1 MLLRRFLRGHREQ
14 GFTLLEVMIAVAIF
28 SFLMIYIA
36 QIMRLEIRTYNTAS
50 RQSALE
56 QNGRTAMM
64 HILDEIRLHP
74 ATFYFPG
81 DINGKDSGIYYRLR
95 VDPNNPNLSDITSNL
110 IDLNPSNI
118 ENLPVGTG
126 IYFDRPKLWFRD
138 TQNANANY
146 LIADNIDSLTM
157 TLDPNN
163 EHLIKITIVAKDPVL
178 NESYPLVTWA
188 RLY

>member
-1 MLLRRFLRGHREQ
+1 MLQRRILREHQ
-14 GFTLLEVMIAVAIF
+14 AKGFTLLEVMIAVAIF

-50 RQSALE
+50 RQSTME
-56 QNGRTAMM
+56 QNARTAMM

-74 ATFYFPG
+74 ATFYVSG
-81 DINGKDSGIYYRLR
+81 DINGKDSGIYYLLR
-95 VDPNNPNLSDITSNL
+95 VNPNSPDLSDITSCL
-110 IDLNPSNI
+110 IDLNPLNI
-118 ENLPVGTG
+118 DNLPAGTG

-138 TQNANANY
+138 TQNANAKY
-146 LIADNIDSLTM
+146 LIADNIDSITM
-157 TLDPNN
+157 TLNPND

>member
-1 MLLRRFLRGHREQ
+1 MLQRRILRERREK

-36 QIMRLEIRTYNTAS
+36 QIMRQEIRTYNTAS
-50 RQSALE
+50 RQSTLE
-56 QNGRTAMM
+56 QNARTAMM

-74 ATFYFPG
+74 ATFYSSG
-81 DINGKDSGIYYRLR
+81 DINGKDSGIFYRSR
-95 VDPNNPNLSDITSNL
+95 VSPNDPNLSDITSCL

-118 ENLPVGTG
+118 ENLPTGTG

-146 LIADNIDSLTM
+146 RIADNIDTITM
-157 TLDPNN
+157 TLDPND
-163 EHLIKITIVAKDPVL
+163 EHLIKIMIVAKDPVI
-178 NESYPLVTWA
+178 NESYPLVTWT